1 MKLFKIIFLI
11 LFFISSFL
19 TIANA
24 GSGPASIYKIQIF
37 KIEFCNNTSTLS
49 SCNGADTVYDD
60 TAGNGSGWIDIAS
73 TTAGAAAASLGNI
86 SKLEFGKEYTHMQVT
101 MSREFKLSG
110 SASPGSGET
119 CYTKAGSDGT
129 DSLSATGST
138 SSGDQTE
145 VTLYAAFVSTGLS
158 DGFSGMSSVTDSTP
172 QINEVEAGDTH
183 FQKRMAFDSSFVLKA
198 GKIPTIKVAFGTDT
212 ATGATGNMDDGSG
225 DGCGSSGASKGMY
238 AGPPDVSV
246 SWQ

>member
-11 LFFISSFL
+11 LLFISSFL

-110 SASPGSGET
+110 SAADGSGTT
-119 CYTKAGSDGT
+119 CYTDANGT
-129 DSLSATGST
+129 DSEAATGSET
-138 SSGDQTE
+138 AGDQTE
-145 VTLYAAFVSTGLS
+145 VTLYAAFVSAGLS

-183 FQKRMAFDSSFVLKA
+183 FQKRMAFDNSFVLKA

-212 ATGATGNMDDGSG
+212 ATGATGNMDDGGG